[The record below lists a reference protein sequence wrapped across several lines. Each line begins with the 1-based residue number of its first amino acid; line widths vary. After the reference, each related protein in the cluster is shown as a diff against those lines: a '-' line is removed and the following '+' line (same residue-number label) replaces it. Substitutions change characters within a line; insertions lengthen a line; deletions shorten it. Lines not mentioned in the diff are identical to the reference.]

1 MKELY
6 MILLTIAVGLLFV
19 IDMVR
24 QQEIG
29 ELQKQVRIMQSYEYR
44 IVCDQR
50 RKVTNV
56 MNEVWGCMG
65 IGRGLKESKN

>member
-6 MILLTIAVGLLFV
+6 NVFLFIAVVLLAASSCADTAL
-19 IDMVR
+19 INK
-24 QQEIG
+24 
-29 ELQKQVRIMQSYEYR
+29 LQKQVRIMQSYEYR

-65 IGRGLKESKN
+65 IGRGLKENKN